1 MVIKLWRLLW
11 SLSQS
16 SKALHLLILMIATA
30 THPVQNLIV
39 DGSPRWE
46 VYRTVPVEAAQAAAG
61 AADAPGASAPSAVQ
75 SVRPSLLLHPQSHA
89 IAL

>member
-1 MVIKLWRLLW
+1 MVIKLWHLLW
-11 SLSQS
+11 SPRQS
-16 SKALHLLILMIATA
+16 SKALHLLILMISTA

-75 SVRPSLLLHPQSHA
+75 SVRPFLLLHPQSHA